1 MPMYIYIDG
10 QMEYYGRSSKRGI
23 ASKQDV
29 YRRSGRKG
37 PRKRTGCIQGT
48 PQDSRKGRTN

>member
-29 YRRSGRKG
+29 YRRSSRKG